1 MMLKAPATHA
11 AYEKILAAIA
21 HTGSMRTW
29 EVCALLSD
37 HSISRVR
44 SWLTLLC
51 ARGHLRVAQETTF
64 RSDGGHLYAL
74 GAVPLPPFDDAEQR
88 RVYERAAACY
98 AKLHAVGS
106 AGMTAPALLAACSEG
121 VSLAVMS
128 SRLLVWER
136 KGRVR
141 CDRSTRPA
149 RWFAVA
155 PLMLGYTDML
165 AAEAHRRA
173 TTPMPQALRMAR
185 VRSMAEARSRRQA
198 EVERQRAEKA
208 ALREERRMQRL
219 IARMPVAAWVSHLLP
234 PEPRLRSVLDALPR
248 SPMMGA

>member
-21 HTGSMRTW
+21 QAGSMRTW

-98 AKLHAVGS
+98 ARLHAAGS

-128 SRLLVWER
+128 SRLLAWER

-173 TTPMPQALRMAR
+173 TTPMRRCPGCCSASTAAPPPSSDDAAR
-185 VRSMAEARSRRQA
+185 YRAGAARDCISRRGTRPSAGSCRAQ
-198 EVERQRAEKA
+198 QRY
-208 ALREERRMQRL
+208 R
-219 IARMPVAAWVSHLLP
+219 
-234 PEPRLRSVLDALPR
+234 
-248 SPMMGA
+248 